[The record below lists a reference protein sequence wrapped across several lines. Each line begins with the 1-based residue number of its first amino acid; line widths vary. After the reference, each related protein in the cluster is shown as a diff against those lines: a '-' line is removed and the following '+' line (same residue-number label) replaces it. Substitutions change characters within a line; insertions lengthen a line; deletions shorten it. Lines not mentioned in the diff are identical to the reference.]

1 MRNFIVFTPHECDQ
15 PKEEEM
21 DGTRNRY
28 EGRKMHTGIWLVN
41 LNKKKYW
48 KT

>member
-15 PKEEEM
+15 AKLEEM
-21 DGTRNRY
+21 DGTRSGY
-28 EGRKMHTGIWLVN
+28 EGRKIHTGFWSVN
-41 LNKKKYW
+41 LNKKKTW